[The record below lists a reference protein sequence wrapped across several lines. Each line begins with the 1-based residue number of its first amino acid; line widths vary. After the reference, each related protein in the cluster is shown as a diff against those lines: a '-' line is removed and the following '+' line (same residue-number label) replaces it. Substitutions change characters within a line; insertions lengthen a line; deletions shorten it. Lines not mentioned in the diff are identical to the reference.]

1 MIKKNLIK
9 QLPIN
14 IEKQNPLVIGCSAGP
29 DSMALLHYLLTNT
42 KNTLIVAHI
51 NHNVR
56 KESIE
61 EEKYLST
68 FCQNNNIIFEST
80 TIKNYEENNFENE
93 ARKKR
98 YSFYKEILKKYN
110 TPYLFLAHHG
120 DDLVETILMKIAR
133 GSNLEG
139 YAGIKTISKQENFY
153 IIRPFPEYTKQEL
166 INYNLENNIKYYLDK
181 SNEDTTYTRNRYRHN
196 LLPLLK
202 EENKNIHINFLKYS
216 NTLLEYNTYIEE
228 QIQNIYPQIIKNNI
242 LNIEKF
248 KTLHTFIQKNLLY
261 KYLNNYYKN
270 KANIIKEQHI
280 NNILSI
286 INNKNPNLK
295 INLPQNK
302 IARKSYN
309 NLYLEKQKNN
319 NNETKNYKI
328 LLEDN
333 NIIDNIIIKKIKE
346 SKNDGN
352 DICRINSKNIKLPLY
367 IRNRLPGDFIE
378 TKGLNGKKK
387 IKEIFIEKK
396 IDKNLREN
404 YPIVVDD
411 NNQIIW
417 LPNLKKSKFNAK
429 KDEFYDIILK
439 YCEKEENNE

>member
-153 IIRPFPEYTKQEL
+153 I
-166 INYNLENNIKYYLDK
+166 
-181 SNEDTTYTRNRYRHN
+181 
-196 LLPLLK
+196 
-202 EENKNIHINFLKYS
+202 
-216 NTLLEYNTYIEE
+216 
-228 QIQNIYPQIIKNNI
+228 
-242 LNIEKF
+242 
-248 KTLHTFIQKNLLY
+248 
-261 KYLNNYYKN
+261 
-270 KANIIKEQHI
+270 
-280 NNILSI
+280 SI
-286 INNKNPNLK
+286 IFK
-295 INLPQNK
+295 
-302 IARKSYN
+302 
-309 NLYLEKQKNN
+309 
-319 NNETKNYKI
+319 
-328 LLEDN
+328 
-333 NIIDNIIIKKIKE
+333 
-346 SKNDGN
+346 
-352 DICRINSKNIKLPLY
+352 
-367 IRNRLPGDFIE
+367 
-378 TKGLNGKKK
+378 
-387 IKEIFIEKK
+387 
-396 IDKNLREN
+396 
-404 YPIVVDD
+404 
-411 NNQIIW
+411 
-417 LPNLKKSKFNAK
+417 
-429 KDEFYDIILK
+429 
-439 YCEKEENNE
+439 